1 MLICIILKGILSN
14 NFRLGW
20 KVKGEVLPQELSY
33 LLLSSVASYSNQ
45 AFLWSG
51 TSWSGCTSPSSSM
64 NKQFNTHS
72 FHASVKKKMHDAH
85 LSVAYLQDLC

>member
-33 LLLSSVASYSNQ
+33 LLLSSVASYSN
-45 AFLWSG
+45 
-51 TSWSGCTSPSSSM
+51 
-64 NKQFNTHS
+64 
-72 FHASVKKKMHDAH
+72 
-85 LSVAYLQDLC
+85 